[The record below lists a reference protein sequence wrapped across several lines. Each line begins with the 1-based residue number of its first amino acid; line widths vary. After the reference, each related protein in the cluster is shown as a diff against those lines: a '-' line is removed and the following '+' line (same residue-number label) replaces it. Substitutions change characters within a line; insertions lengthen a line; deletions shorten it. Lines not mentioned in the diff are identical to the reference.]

1 MQLERP
7 YDGNVWKGLAAG
19 IAGGLLASLVMNQF
33 QALVKKAA
41 ESGGANG
48 KGAKSKKKESGGDD
62 ATVQAASAIS
72 EGLFNHRLAKEEKK
86 VAGPVVHY
94 AMGATMGAL
103 YGMLAEVD
111 TRLTLGVG
119 VPFGAAVWLAA
130 DEVAVPALG
139 FGPPPLETPA
149 STHASALASH
159 AVYGLTTDLVRRAL
173 RRVM

>member
-1 MQLERP
+1 MQLVRP

-33 QALVKKAA
+33 QALVKKAT
-41 ESGGANG
+41 ESQE
-48 KGAKSKKKESGGDD
+48 KGKKKEKSQGVGGED

-72 EGLFNHRLAKEEKK
+72 EGLFHHRLAKDEKK

-94 AMGATMGAL
+94 AMGAAMGAL
-103 YGMLAEVD
+103 YGVLAEVD
-111 TRLTLGVG
+111 TRLTSGIG

-130 DEVAVPALG
+130 DEIAVPALG
-139 FGPPPLETPA
+139 LAPPPSKSPA